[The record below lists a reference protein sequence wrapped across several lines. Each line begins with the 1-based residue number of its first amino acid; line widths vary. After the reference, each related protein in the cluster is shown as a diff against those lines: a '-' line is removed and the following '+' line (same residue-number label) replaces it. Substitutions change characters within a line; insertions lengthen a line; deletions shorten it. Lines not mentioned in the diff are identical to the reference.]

1 MRRTYIT
8 RMPDKAGAFLL
19 ASNIIS
25 AAGGNIAR
33 VNYNKAIETH
43 TLFIEVSAHAEQLEE
58 IARRLSDC
66 GYLSD
71 SPDDKELLM
80 IVLKLPDSPGAVTPV
95 LEILN
100 HYKVNISYISS
111 QENGTEY
118 QYFKMGL
125 LIENTGEL
133 KRLVED
139 ISTICEISI
148 LDYNVTD
155 RLLDGTVFYVTFANQ
170 IRKILN
176 LNQETTN
183 QVLIQANKLMQLLDE
198 QNKAPL
204 MTFDYIRRFAKLI
217 TDNKDENFNARIQYV
232 KLADSL
238 FLHAIEPP
246 CGSSIYILEY
256 ENQLLFIDCG
266 FACYKNEM
274 LSLLKKLFNNFLSKS
289 LEAFI
294 THADIDHTGLLSLFD
309 KVYMNQNCYD
319 NFKNHLEGRPD
330 FREQNP
336 LHAPYCALSKIISE
350 YKPPQIDRCVIIGS
364 KQDDSLL
371 SYINSLFWGKWKFD
385 FYEGCGG
392 HINGETIIICE
403 ELNLLFSGDIY
414 VNIKSFSDEQREFN
428 QLAPFLMTGVDL
440 HPEKARKCRE
450 YLLSKYKGFLCCPGH
465 GPMQKI

>member
-1 MRRTYIT
+1 
-8 RMPDKAGAFLL
+8 
-19 ASNIIS
+19 
-25 AAGGNIAR
+25 
-33 VNYNKAIETH
+33 
-43 TLFIEVSAHAEQLEE
+43 
-58 IARRLSDC
+58 
-66 GYLSD
+66 
-71 SPDDKELLM
+71 
-80 IVLKLPDSPGAVTPV
+80 
-95 LEILN
+95 
-100 HYKVNISYISS
+100 
-111 QENGTEY
+111 
-118 QYFKMGL
+118 MGL

-266 FACYKNEM
+266 FACYKM
-274 LSLLKKLFNNFLSKS
+274 KCSPSLK
-289 LEAFI
+289 AF
-294 THADIDHTGLLSLFD
+294 
-309 KVYMNQNCYD
+309 Q
-319 NFKNHLEGRPD
+319 
-330 FREQNP
+330 
-336 LHAPYCALSKIISE
+336 
-350 YKPPQIDRCVIIGS
+350 
-364 KQDDSLL
+364 
-371 SYINSLFWGKWKFD
+371 
-385 FYEGCGG
+385 
-392 HINGETIIICE
+392 
-403 ELNLLFSGDIY
+403 
-414 VNIKSFSDEQREFN
+414 
-428 QLAPFLMTGVDL
+428 
-440 HPEKARKCRE
+440 
-450 YLLSKYKGFLCCPGH
+450 
-465 GPMQKI
+465 